1 VVEGHTLGPRLDAG
15 AWVTTTSEQERDE
28 FDSWHPVWR
37 WAIHGCLAPAPGY
50 EVPVQQQG
58 YPQQPRGFLQ
68 HSHNRPQQQQHGSPG
83 TADQMG
89 QFARRNLR
97 TPETKPFFFASEF
110 YVWLATVI
118 GVIITCAVAADFG
131 SNQAAAIV
139 AAVSI
144 GYMVSRG
151 LAKAGSRRSEPE
163 DR

>member
-1 VVEGHTLGPRLDAG
+1 MSSVPGTQYGDGPSVG
-15 AWVTTTSEQERDE
+15 APAS
-28 FDSWHPVWR
+28 
-37 WAIHGCLAPAPGY
+37 APGY
-50 EVPVQQQG
+50 DPAMQHGSQHLPQG
-58 YPQQPRGFLQ
+58 YPQQAQSF
-68 HSHNRPQQQQHGSPG
+68 PQQGQSFPQHYGSPS

-118 GVIITCAVAADFG
+118 GVIITGTVAHHFP
-131 SNQAAAIV
+131 SNQAAAII

-144 GYMVSRG
+144 GYMASRG
-151 LAKAGSRRSEPE
+151 LAKAGSRRSDPE